1 MGEKKG
7 VGYKALLLRLLR
19 ELEQVELMAYLLAD
33 ALLGEGLVDEAG
45 MMQDLSA
52 VARDWADEVY
62 SWLEKLLREKG
73 GKEGAA

>member
-7 VGYKALLLRLLR
+7 VGYRALLVRLLR
-19 ELEQVELMAYLLAD
+19 ELEQVEAIAYLSVD

-52 VARDWADEVY
+52 VARDWAEEV
-62 SWLEKLLREKG
+62 SGWLENLLREKG
-73 GKEGAA
+73 VKDE

>member
-19 ELEQVELMAYLLAD
+19 ELEQVEAMAYLLAD

-52 VARDWADEVY
+52 VARDWADEVC